1 MPSELRL
8 RTTPRVL
15 LAIPSQPFDL
25 RTALSQR
32 NWTKSSL
39 WQRPSTKASTLQS
52 IVNKVDTR
60 RKFCTADLDFNSN
73 SSNET
78 TSTTSATMP
87 SLKQSLKR
95 YAKKTAQ
102 RFLNCV
108 RKTSRRNSDP
118 ISSSLLPRPRIDT
131 AVTEDGLVP
140 SGATTEVT
148 SLKAT
153 SPPSSPGLVPS
164 DADVTALEDTSSP
177 SSYLSMTDLFS
188 KHLEACAE
196 TFTESTNSSVEPQA
210 EVVTTTNDSA
220 NTHVTL
226 QMTLDLPAKIQ
237 KAALAQRAFESL
249 ERKVTAERSNVT
261 ELEMELQI
269 TLSNQQG
276 EVDRLEKIGATEAE
290 IEQARTMLFRLHVL
304 VDEAQLQQRYL
315 RTLMWDDSQVTVKC
329 LNVLERTK
337 PPSIT
342 RHSTIVERTAVDATN
357 QIIVAV
363 PSQSAHLED
372 HVL

>member
-1 MPSELRL
+1 
-8 RTTPRVL
+8 
-15 LAIPSQPFDL
+15 
-25 RTALSQR
+25 
-32 NWTKSSL
+32 
-39 WQRPSTKASTLQS
+39 
-52 IVNKVDTR
+52 
-60 RKFCTADLDFNSN
+60 
-73 SSNET
+73 
-78 TSTTSATMP
+78 
-87 SLKQSLKR
+87 
-95 YAKKTAQ
+95 
-102 RFLNCV
+102 
-108 RKTSRRNSDP
+108 
-118 ISSSLLPRPRIDT
+118 
-131 AVTEDGLVP
+131 
-140 SGATTEVT
+140 
-148 SLKAT
+148 
-153 SPPSSPGLVPS
+153 
-164 DADVTALEDTSSP
+164 
-177 SSYLSMTDLFS
+177 MTDLFS

-261 ELEMELQI
+261 KLEMELQI

>member
-1 MPSELRL
+1 
-8 RTTPRVL
+8 
-15 LAIPSQPFDL
+15 
-25 RTALSQR
+25 
-32 NWTKSSL
+32 
-39 WQRPSTKASTLQS
+39 
-52 IVNKVDTR
+52 
-60 RKFCTADLDFNSN
+60 
-73 SSNET
+73 
-78 TSTTSATMP
+78 MP

-177 SSYLSMTDLFS
+177 SSCLSMTDLFS

-261 ELEMELQI
+261 KLEMELQI